1 VVTESNRSNLD
12 LIVKRVRL
20 PYGWRWVKLG
30 QLCGFVNGDAYKPT
44 DWSSTGVPIIRI
56 QNLNDASKPFNYW
69 AGSLRNRVVVD
80 EGDILLAWSGT
91 PGTSF
96 GAHIWERGQSV
107 LNQHIFRV
115 DFKINEIAAE
125 WFVFAVNHQ
134 LDFLIRKAHGGV
146 GLRHVKKNEVESL
159 EIPLPPLYEQKR
171 IAAILNEQMSAVEKA
186 GDSAAAQLEAA
197 KLLPTA
203 YLRTIF
209 NSTEAQEW
217 ARRRIGEVCR
227 LLPSKSISTNGD
239 VEVLAI
245 TTACLSETGFQDSGV
260 KRARMN
266 AKDAAEC
273 RVSPGEVLV
282 ARSNTPELV
291 GRVAMFEG
299 EPKGAVASDLTIRLL
314 PSDAVKPFF
323 LTAYLSFLYLSGYW
337 KERAGGAS
345 GSMKK
350 ITRHQIQ
357 EERVLVPSLSE
368 QMAVAAILKEQMA
381 EAKRVRKALEDQLST
396 INKLPATLLQRA
408 FSGEL

>member
-1 VVTESNRSNLD
+1 
-12 LIVKRVRL
+12 VKLVEGVEYELKMKGKRPL
-20 PYGWRWVKLG
+20 PEGWRLVKLG
-30 QLCGFVNGDAYKPT
+30 EMCEIIAGQSPPGETYRRSPEGIPFFQGKADFGPRH
-44 DWSSTGVPIIRI
+44 PIARMWCVAPIKI
-56 QNLNDASKPFNYW
+56 ALS
-69 AGSLRNRVVVD
+69 
-80 EGDILLAWSGT
+80 GDILISVRAPVGPTNIADVECCIGRGLAAIRPGSYADRDFILAVLKFSESKLAALGSGST
-91 PGTSF
+91 F
-96 GAHIWERGQSV
+96 DAIKRID
-107 LNQHIFRV
+107 L
-115 DFKINEIAAE
+115 
-125 WFVFAVNHQ
+125 
-134 LDFLIRKAHGGV
+134 
-146 GLRHVKKNEVESL
+146 ESL
-159 EIPLPPLYEQKR
+159 TIPLPPLSEQKR

-217 ARRRIGEVCR
+217 ARKRISEVCR

-396 INKLPATLLQRA
+396 INKLPATLLQQA

>member
-1 VVTESNRSNLD
+1 VTESNRSNLD

-20 PYGWRWVKLG
+20 PDGWRWVKLG

-186 GDSAAAQLEAA
+186 QDATAAQLEAA
-197 KLLPTA
+197 KALPAA

-209 NSTEAQEW
+209 NSIEAQKW
-217 ARRRIGEVCR
+217 PTRRIGEVCG
-227 LLPSKSISTNGD
+227 LLPSRSISTDGD
-239 VEVLAI
+239 AEVLAI
-245 TTACLSETGFQDSGV
+245 TTACLSETGFQDSGL
-260 KRARMN
+260 KHARMN
-266 AKDAAEC
+266 AKDSAEC

-299 EPKGAVASDLTIRLL
+299 EPKEAVATDLTIRLF
-314 PSDAVKPFF
+314 PSDAVIPFF
-323 LTAYLSFLYLSGYW
+323 LAACMSFLYLSGHW

-357 EERVLVPSLSE
+357 EERVPVPSPQTRGWLP
-368 QMAVAAILKEQMA
+368 QFLKSRWWRHKEFV
-381 EAKRVRKALEDQLST
+381 KR
-396 INKLPATLLQRA
+396 
-408 FSGEL
+408 

>member
-1 VVTESNRSNLD
+1 MKLVEGVEYELKMKG
-12 LIVKRVRL
+12 KRPL
-20 PYGWRWVKLG
+20 PEGWRLVKLG
-30 QLCGFVNGDAYKPT
+30 EMCEIIAGQSPPGETYRRSPEGIPFFQGKADFGPRH
-44 DWSSTGVPIIRI
+44 PIARMWCVAPIKI
-56 QNLNDASKPFNYW
+56 ALS
-69 AGSLRNRVVVD
+69 
-80 EGDILLAWSGT
+80 GDILISVRAPVGPTNIADVECCIGRGLAAIRPGSYADRDFILAVLKFSESKLAALGSGST
-91 PGTSF
+91 F
-96 GAHIWERGQSV
+96 DAIKRID
-107 LNQHIFRV
+107 L
-115 DFKINEIAAE
+115 
-125 WFVFAVNHQ
+125 
-134 LDFLIRKAHGGV
+134 
-146 GLRHVKKNEVESL
+146 ESL
-159 EIPLPPLYEQKR
+159 TIPLPPLSEQKR

-217 ARRRIGEVCR
+217 ARKRISEVCR

-357 EERVLVPSLSE
+357 EEQVPIPSLTDQIRVATISKDHIMSVVQLIEALRE
-368 QMAVAAILKEQMA
+368 QLKIIGELPPILF
-381 EAKRVRKALEDQLST
+381 R
-396 INKLPATLLQRA
+396 RA
-408 FSGEL
+408 FSGNI

>member
-1 VVTESNRSNLD
+1 MKLVEGVEYELKMKG
-12 LIVKRVRL
+12 KRPL
-20 PYGWRWVKLG
+20 PEGWRLVKLG
-30 QLCGFVNGDAYKPT
+30 EMCEIIAGQSPPGETYRRSPEGIPFFQGKADFGPRH
-44 DWSSTGVPIIRI
+44 PIARMWCVAPIKI
-56 QNLNDASKPFNYW
+56 ALS
-69 AGSLRNRVVVD
+69 
-80 EGDILLAWSGT
+80 GDILISVRAPVGPTNIADVECCIGRGLAAIRPGSYADRDFILAVLKFSESKLAALGSGST
-91 PGTSF
+91 F
-96 GAHIWERGQSV
+96 DAIKRID
-107 LNQHIFRV
+107 L
-115 DFKINEIAAE
+115 
-125 WFVFAVNHQ
+125 
-134 LDFLIRKAHGGV
+134 
-146 GLRHVKKNEVESL
+146 ESL
-159 EIPLPPLYEQKR
+159 TIPLPPLSEQKR

-217 ARRRIGEVCR
+217 ARRRISEVCR

-368 QMAVAAILKEQMA
+368 QMAVAAILKEQMT